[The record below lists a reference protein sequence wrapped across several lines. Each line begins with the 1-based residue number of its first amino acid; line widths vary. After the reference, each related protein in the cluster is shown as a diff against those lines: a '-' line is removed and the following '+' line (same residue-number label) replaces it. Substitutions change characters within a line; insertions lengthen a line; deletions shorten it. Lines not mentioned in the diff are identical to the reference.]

1 VQTRPYKFFYNPMW
15 SHFGDRAAAA
25 GTYYY
30 ESAEPLCYFWNIFD
44 QVLLRPELLGGF
56 THERLRIVTEI
67 AGVSLLTDGRP
78 DRTLASDHL
87 PVLLQLEF

>member
-1 VQTRPYKFFYNPMW
+1 MQTRPYKFFYNPMW

-30 ESAEPLCYFWNIFD
+30 ESAEPLCHFWNIFD

-67 AGVSLLTDGRP
+67 AGVSLLTNGCP
-78 DRTLASDHL
+78 DRALASDHL